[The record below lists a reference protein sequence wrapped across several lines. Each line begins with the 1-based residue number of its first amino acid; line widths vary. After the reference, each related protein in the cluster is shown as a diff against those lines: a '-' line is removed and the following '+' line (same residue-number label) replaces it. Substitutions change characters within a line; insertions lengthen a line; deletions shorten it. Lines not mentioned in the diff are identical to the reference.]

1 MNNLSTGSLLLVE
14 STISLKQPT
23 ICHIS
28 PNVNLNTTS
37 LFYISIGQKKKKN
50 IETPLT
56 YTQELCI
63 SDVKLLLHVSD
74 FKDVTILHDD
84 VVHVHGLELVKVPRE
99 GDKVNRGLPVELE
112 QVRIVVVPLPPEP
125 S

>member
-50 IETPLT
+50 QHRHRDPT
-56 YTQELCI
+56 YIHTRA
-63 SDVKLLLHVSD
+63 LH
-74 FKDVTILHDD
+74 F
-84 VVHVHGLELVKVPRE
+84 
-99 GDKVNRGLPVELE
+99 
-112 QVRIVVVPLPPEP
+112 
-125 S
+125 